1 RGAGVGWGGRGPR
14 VTLTPRSGER
24 GRTAGDEIVKRSG
37 NDEVEVMPLDL
48 ARFRSIRSFATAVL
62 DRFDRLDV
70 LVDNAGLIHRRR
82 TETEEG
88 FETTFGVNHLGHFLL
103 TDLLLDRLRASA
115 PARVVVVAS
124 DAHKGARHGLDFD
137 DLQSTGR
144 YRWGNAYSKSK
155 LANIYFARELAR
167 RLDGS
172 GVTANSLHPGF
183 VRSDFGRGGDL
194 GPVYGFGIRYI
205 AGPFAISPEKGART
219 TIHLASSPEV
229 EGVGRLLLQVQARYA
244 IGRRAGRRRRPTSV
258 GRQRAA
264 GRLCACLGDQHDAS
278 ERLTTLQVGVGGSS
292 LGERERPVDDDPQ
305 LTLGDIGDQAIDQG
319 LYARRRDLGAEEHTG
334 ERLVAHHQQAGV
346 EGLRGAT

>member
-1 RGAGVGWGGRGPR
+1 MADMTGKITVITGGNTGIGKEAAVGLASQGAR
-14 VTLTPRSGER
+14 VIITSRNEER
-24 GRTAGDEIVKRSG
+24 GRTAGDEIVERSG

-172 GVTANSLHPGF
+172 GVTANSLQPGF

-229 EGVGRLLLQVQARYA
+229 ERVSGGYFYKCKPATPSAVARDD
-244 IGRRAGRRRRPTSV
+244 
-258 GRQRAA
+258 AA
-264 GRLCACLGDQHDAS
+264 
-278 ERLTTLQVGVGGSS
+278 
-292 LGERERPVDDDPQ
+292 
-305 LTLGDIGDQAIDQG
+305 
-319 LYARRRDLGAEEHTG
+319 ARRLWDVSGQ
-334 ERLVAHHQQAGV
+334 LVASVRA
-346 EGLRGAT
+346 